1 MNNKIPKPGVSREE
15 RISDEGL
22 QRLENHLQNGS
33 QMSTM
38 VLKQWIK
45 RHGEPA
51 RQLLKKYKQY
61 HLDMN

>member
-1 MNNKIPKPGVSREE
+1 MNSKMPNPGVSRED

-33 QMSTM
+33 RMNPM
-38 VLKQWIK
+38 ILKQWIK

-51 RQLLKKYKQY
+51 RQLIKEYDQY
-61 HLDMN
+61 HSDMD